1 MEQNEIRNLQHQI
14 VQEAAAMLRM
24 TSTAEITESER
35 AINLIGEAWSLPAE
49 DTLEELDLLRRERDA
64 ARKIEA
70 GEAVERPL
78 SETEVMNN
86 ATGME
91 TLEMVWGLFETSL
104 RLDSYDK
111 RGALFDMAQY
121 LAMALNLEDNIIK
134 AEDEDNAECL
144 EEEPGAPAEG
154 EPEA

>member
-1 MEQNEIRNLQHQI
+1 MEQNEVRNLQHQI
-14 VQEAAAMLRM
+14 VREAAAMLRM
-24 TSTAEITESER
+24 TSGADITESER

-49 DTLEELDLLRRERDA
+49 DTLEELDLLRQERDA

-70 GEAVERPL
+70 GEAAERPL
-78 SETEVMNN
+78 AETEVMNN

-91 TLEMVWGLFETSL
+91 ILEMVWGLFETAL

-121 LAMALNLEDNIIK
+121 LAMALNLEDNIIRARDEEG
-134 AEDEDNAECL
+134 AEL
-144 EEEPGAPAEG
+144 PEEEPGAPAEG